1 MGAKVVSHTW
11 KLAPLH
17 PVRSPRQQFMQ
28 HLKDEELRG
37 ENGKKK
43 TTEVLLMEQN
53 KPLNRYQKL
62 LGVGYNIIKRV
73 NICEVLR
80 RLPGMFK

>member
-17 PVRSPRQQFMQ
+17 PVKSPMQQFMQ

-37 ENGKKK
+37 MYLDILIFRCNPCLIVTSVFFSFK
-43 TTEVLLMEQN
+43 V
-53 KPLNRYQKL
+53 
-62 LGVGYNIIKRV
+62 IK
-73 NICEVLR
+73 
-80 RLPGMFK
+80 